1 MSVIGFLTSMKA
13 DTLDLKD
20 IFRKDTRYV
29 VPRFQRPYVWDEEEH
44 WQLLWEDL
52 RLVVDELMQRRE
64 DAADRVERDEAQL
77 ETSPHFLGAIVLD
90 QQSNPTRKLETREII
105 DGQQR
110 LITLQVLLSAAHTA
124 STDLGHEESAS
135 MLEKL
140 MYNDKDL
147 TDTETDRLK
156 VWPIEADQDA
166 FIDVMA
172 LSDPESDVS
181 ALDGDEKLHNCFK
194 YFKEQVHDWTEEG
207 DQSSE
212 EHLDALVT
220 TVWHLLRIVVIDLE
234 SNDDAQVIFETL
246 NARGTPL
253 LAADLIKN
261 YLFREANIERD
272 DPGELHDEYWQQFD
286 QDEWREEVSQ
296 GRLERP
302 KIDVFIMHWL
312 TMQMSRQVRAK
323 KLFQAFRKFLDR
335 TDLTVEE
342 ILQNIDYYA
351 SIYRDISEPERD
363 SREGIFFYR
372 LDVLDTTTPYPVLL
386 WIFGMDAISETQR
399 VKAIKAIESWLM
411 RRMLCRLTTKNYNK
425 IFLELLDELK
435 SSDDARVGDTVV
447 EFLQSREGE
456 SDYWPADDDLAG
468 SMEEMQYWARIN
480 QRRLKMVFSAIEREL
495 RDTGYSETLEFTQD
509 LEIEHI
515 LPQEWSHHWEL
526 PGKKPLEVERI
537 ERDEAKN
544 KIGNLTILT
553 DKLNP
558 SVSNAAWEDKREG
571 IQEHTVLRG
580 NHHLVTNWPD
590 EWNEDTIAERSRW
603 LSEKASAIWASPDSS
618 CW

>member
-1 MSVIGFLTSMKA
+1 MKA

-29 VPRFQRPYVWDEEEH
+29 VPRFQRPYVWEEEEH

-52 RLVVDELMQRRE
+52 SLVVDELIQRRE
-64 DAADRVERDEAQL
+64 AASDSIERDEAQL

-90 QQSNPTRKLETREII
+90 QQANPTRKLETREII

-110 LITLQVLLSAAHTA
+110 LITLQVLLSAAHA
-124 STDLGHEESAS
+124 VAGDLEHDESAS

-147 TDTETDRLK
+147 TETETDRLK
-156 VWPIEADQDA
+156 VWPIEADQGS

-172 LSDPESDVS
+172 LSDPESDISEV
-181 ALDGDEKLHNCFK
+181 DGDKKLHNCFS
-194 YFKEQVHDWTEEG
+194 YFRKNIRGWAEEG
-207 DQSSE
+207 SQSSA

-220 TVWHLLRIVVIDLE
+220 TLWHLLRVVVIDLE

-261 YLFREANIERD
+261 YLFREANIERE
-272 DPGELHDEYWQQFD
+272 DPGELHDEYWKQFD

-302 KIDVFIMHWL
+302 KIDVFITHWL
-312 TMQMSRQVRAK
+312 TMRMSQQVRAK
-323 KLFQAFRKFLDR
+323 KLFPAFRKFLDT
-335 TDLTVEE
+335 TDSAVEE
-342 ILQNIDYYA
+342 LLQNIDYYA
-351 SIYRDISEPERD
+351 SIYQDIANPKRD
-363 SREGIFFYR
+363 SREGIFFHR
-372 LDVLDTTTPYPVLL
+372 LDVLNTTTPYPVLL
-386 WIFGMDAISETQR
+386 WIFGLKDIPNAQR
-399 VKAIKAIESWLM
+399 VKAIEAIESWLM

-425 IFLELLDELK
+425 IFIELLDELK
-435 SSDDARVGDTVV
+435 SSDDERVGDTVV
-447 EFLQSREGE
+447 DFLQSREGE
-456 SDYWPADDDLAG
+456 SDYWPTDDDLSN
-468 SMEEMQYWARIN
+468 SMADLQYWARVN
-480 QRRLKMVFSAIEREL
+480 QRRLKMVFSAIERDF

-526 PGKKPLEVERI
+526 PGSKPPEVERI
-537 ERDEAKN
+537 ERDKAKN

-558 SVSNAAWEDKREG
+558 SVSNASWHDKREA
-571 IQEHTVLRG
+571 IQEHTVLRI
-580 NHHLVTNWPD
+580 NHHLVTNWAD
-590 EWNEDTIAERSRW
+590 QWNEDTIAERGKW
-603 LSEKASAIWASPDSS
+603 LAERASKIWDGPSS
-618 CW
+618 TYW

>member
-1 MSVIGFLTSMKA
+1 MKA

-29 VPRFQRPYVWDEEEH
+29 VPRFQRPYVWSEEEH

-52 RLVVDELMQRRE
+52 RLVVDELMERRAE
-64 DAADRVERDEAQL
+64 ASDRFERDEAQL

-110 LITLQVLLSAAHTA
+110 LITLQVLLSAAHKA
-124 STDLGHEESAS
+124 SIDLDHGESAS

-147 TDTETDRLK
+147 TSTETDRLK

-166 FIDVMA
+166 FTDVMA
-172 LSDPESDVS
+172 LSDPESEVS
-181 ALDGDEKLHNCFK
+181 ELDGDENLHECFR
-194 YFKEQVHDWTEEG
+194 YFREQIRDWAEED
-207 DQSSE
+207 DQPPE

-220 TVWHLLRIVVIDLE
+220 TLWHLLRIVVIDLE

-261 YLFREANIERD
+261 YLFREATIEQN
-272 DPGELHDEYWQQFD
+272 DPGELHDEYWKQFD

-296 GRLERP
+296 GRLDRP

-312 TMQMSRQVRAK
+312 TMQMGQQVRAK
-323 KLFQAFRKFLDR
+323 KLFPAFRKFLDR
-335 TDLTVEE
+335 TDLSTEE
-342 ILQNIDYYA
+342 ILQNIDYYS
-351 SIYRDISEPERD
+351 SIYEDISEPDRD
-363 SREGIFFYR
+363 TREGVFFHR

-386 WIFGMDAISETQR
+386 WIFGQQDIPPAQR
-399 VKAIKAIESWLM
+399 VKAIEAIESWLM
-411 RRMLCRLTTKNYNK
+411 RRMLCRLTSKNYNK
-425 IFLELLDELK
+425 IFIDLLEELK
-435 SSDDARVGDTVV
+435 RSDDDRVGDKVV
-447 EFLQSREGE
+447 EFLHDKEGE
-456 SDYWPADDDLAG
+456 SDYWPTDDDLMNTM
-468 SMEEMQYWARIN
+468 MERQYWARVN

-526 PGKKPLEVERI
+526 PGEKPREVERI

-558 SVSNAAWEDKREG
+558 SVSNAAWDVKREA
-571 IQEHTVLRG
+571 IEEHTVLRV
-580 NHHLVTNWPD
+580 NRYLVTNWSD
-590 EWNEDTIAERSRW
+590 EWNENTIAERGKW
-603 LSEKASAIWASPDSS
+603 LAEKASEVWAGPKSS
-618 CW
+618 YW